1 MDNASA
7 ISILDR
13 ALKGRNRRDRDGKR
27 RRPVTDGL
35 IEYAKDLRD
44 ENDALRDEND
54 ALSAKIFE
62 LEHVVVIRDFEI
74 EALDAKIIE
83 LKSEIAATTPSNDG
97 ESAAAE

>member
-1 MDNASA
+1 MDNATT

-44 ENDALRDEND
+44 ENDAL
-54 ALSAKIFE
+54 SAKIFE
-62 LEHVVVIRDFEI
+62 LEHVVSIRDGEI

-83 LKSEIAATTPSNDG
+83 LKNETAAATQSGDG

>member
-1 MDNASA
+1 MDNATA

-44 ENDALRDEND
+44 ENDV
-54 ALSAKIFE
+54 LSAKIFE
-62 LEHVVVIRDFEI
+62 LEHVVSIRDGEI

-83 LKSEIAATTPSNDG
+83 LKNETAAAMPSGDG

>member
-1 MDNASA
+1 MDNVTA

-35 IEYAKDLRD
+35 IEYAKDLRG
-44 ENDALRDEND
+44 ENDV
-54 ALSAKIFE
+54 LSAKIFE
-62 LEHVVVIRDFEI
+62 LEHVVSIRDGEI

-83 LKSEIAATTPSNDG
+83 LKNETAAATSSGDG

>member
-1 MDNASA
+1 MDNVSA

-44 ENDALRDEND
+44 ENDVLT
-54 ALSAKIFE
+54 AKIFE
-62 LEHVVVIRDFEI
+62 LEHVVSIRDGEI

-83 LKSEIAATTPSNDG
+83 LKSETAATPSGDG